1 MPELP
6 LMLRAA
12 LPSVP
17 VVNQLPG
24 IRKTKGELTGLT
36 RSRDAVTIEREH
48 VDRYAAVCGFP
59 TKDTVPLPYPHLLAF
74 ELQMGIMT
82 DPGFPAPAIGTVH
95 LENSITQHRPLAV
108 GETVGV
114 TASVGPVPAAP
125 QGHGLRLRH
134 RGHRRRRDGLGGDLV
149 LPAPRGRRARPTA
162 ATRRARQPSPTRPR
176 AASSGSSRATSAAPT
191 RASRAT
197 ATRSTSTR

>member
-6 LMLRAA
+6 LMLKAA

-24 IRKTKGELTGLT
+24 VRKTRGEFTGLE
-36 RSRDAVTIEREH
+36 RSRTGVTIERAH

-95 LENSITQHRPLAV
+95 LENSITQHRPIA
-108 GETVGV
+108 
-114 TASVGPVPAAP
+114 
-125 QGHGLRLRH
+125 RR
-134 RGHRRRRDGLGGDLV
+134 RDRRRR
-149 LPAPRGRRARPTA
+149 RHGRPVPHRTPRARST
-162 ATRRARQPSPTRPR
+162 TSSPS
-176 AASSGSSRATSAAPT
+176 
-191 RASRAT
+191 
-197 ATRSTSTR
+197 